1 MKRYT
6 LYGARFRTE
15 FQTVFLMELGIILLQ
30 AQRSNT
36 TIMSTFNTV
45 EYNPFEEHYH

>member
-1 MKRYT
+1 MERASELNSK
-6 LYGARFRTE
+6 LY
-15 FQTVFLMELGIILLQ
+15 FQWELGIILLQ

-45 EYNPFEEHYH
+45 EYNPYEEHYH